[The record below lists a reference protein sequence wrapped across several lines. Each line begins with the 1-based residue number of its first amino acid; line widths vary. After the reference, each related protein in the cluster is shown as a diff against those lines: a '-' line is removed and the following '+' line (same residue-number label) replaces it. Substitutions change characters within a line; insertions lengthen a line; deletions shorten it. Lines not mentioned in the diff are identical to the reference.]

1 MCVLNCFNRVRL
13 FVTHTDLWTLALQAA
28 LSMGFSKQ
36 EYWSGLPCPP
46 PGNLPDP
53 GIELASFMSLALAG
67 RFFTTSATL
76 EAHLYYIHTCIS
88 DYYPCTIDIF
98 MTKSLCCRPETNTIL

>member
-1 MCVLNCFNRVRL
+1 MENNLKYICVYIISITVFYVCVLNCFSCVRL

-36 EYWSGLPCPP
+36 EYCSGLPCPP

-53 GIELASFMSLALAG
+53 GIESASFMSLALAG

-76 EAHLYYIHTCIS
+76 EAH
-88 DYYPCTIDIF
+88 
-98 MTKSLCCRPETNTIL
+98 

>member
-1 MCVLNCFNRVRL
+1 MCVLNCFSRVRL

-36 EYWSGLPCPP
+36 EYRSGFPCPP

-53 GIELASFMSLALAG
+53 GIELASFMSLALVG
-67 RFFTTSATL
+67 RFFTTTATL

-88 DYYPCTIDIF
+88 DYYPYTIDIF